1 MNIVLFIIF
10 GFLAGILGGM
20 GLGGGTVL
28 IPLLTI
34 FLGVTQ
40 KLAQGYN
47 LISFLVMAVV
57 AIIIHAKNK
66 MIDLKSIVW
75 VVVFGAGFCVLGA
88 YLTTI
93 IDTKILKMI
102 FGGFLILLALWQ
114 VFMVFKQKND

>member
-1 MNIVLFIIF
+1 MSIVLFIVF

-40 KLAQGYN
+40 KVAQGYN

-57 AIIIHAKNK
+57 AIIIHTKNK

-75 VVVFGAGFCVLGA
+75 VVAFGAGFCILGA

-102 FGGFLILLALWQ
+102 FGGFLVVLAIWQ
-114 VFMVFKQKND
+114 IFMVFKQKN

>member
-1 MNIVLFIIF
+1 MSIVLFIVF

-40 KLAQGYN
+40 KVAQGYN

-57 AIIIHAKNK
+57 AIIIHTKNK

-75 VVVFGAGFCVLGA
+75 VVVFGAGFCILGA

-102 FGGFLILLALWQ
+102 FGGFLVVLAIWQ
-114 VFMVFKQKND
+114 IFMVFKQKN

>member
-1 MNIVLFIIF
+1 MNIILFIVF

-34 FLGVTQ
+34 FLGITQ
-40 KLAQGYN
+40 KVAQGYN
-47 LISFLVMAVV
+47 LIIFLVMAIV

-66 MIDLKSIVW
+66 LIDLKSIVW
-75 VVVFGAGFCVLGA
+75 VLVFGAGFCVLGA

-93 IDTKILKMI
+93 IDTEILKMI
-102 FGGFLILLALWQ
+102 FAVFLIFLAIWQ
-114 VFMVFKQKND
+114 FVMVFKSKN